1 MENKGR
7 KYRIAEIAEIC
18 GVSKATVSRVINHSA
33 QGVGKETRN
42 KVQKV
47 IDELD
52 YRPNVLARSIATRRS
67 NMIGL
72 ITPDVSNFFYPE
84 IIRSV
89 TDYMDSKG
97 YSVLIANSD
106 YDPQKEAAQLLR
118 MIDLRADG
126 IILCSGVSNSE
137 FLKDFRK
144 YHVPLGLLGRT
155 FDSSLSD
162 VSISGNNVAGGY
174 KSAKYLI
181 DGGNKRI
188 AYIEGNPNISG
199 SQQRMEGYKKA
210 LRESGIQFLQE
221 LVISGD
227 YSIQFGK
234 QTVQNLLSNH
244 VDFDA
249 IMTGSDL
256 IAIGIVS
263 ELLRQG
269 IRVPEEKEVIGI
281 DNIELSSIFYP
292 PLTTISKPHYD
303 MAQHLSRQLVNA
315 IEGNSIALAHTTV
328 EPSLVIRE
336 TTKKRKGE

>member
-162 VSISGNNVAGGY
+162 VSISGNNVAGG
-174 KSAKYLI
+174 
-181 DGGNKRI
+181 
-188 AYIEGNPNISG
+188 
-199 SQQRMEGYKKA
+199 
-210 LRESGIQFLQE
+210 
-221 LVISGD
+221 
-227 YSIQFGK
+227 
-234 QTVQNLLSNH
+234 
-244 VDFDA
+244 
-249 IMTGSDL
+249 
-256 IAIGIVS
+256 
-263 ELLRQG
+263 
-269 IRVPEEKEVIGI
+269 
-281 DNIELSSIFYP
+281 
-292 PLTTISKPHYD
+292 
-303 MAQHLSRQLVNA
+303 
-315 IEGNSIALAHTTV
+315 
-328 EPSLVIRE
+328 
-336 TTKKRKGE
+336 